1 MLEYVGVGGELLRV
15 CMVGHSGCGW
25 VVVDAGVCG
34 CGWWV
39 VEDVGGGWLRTWVR
53 VMVSD
58 GWCGCW

>member
-39 VEDVGGGWLRTWVR
+39 VEDVGRGWWV
-53 VMVSD
+53 VEDVGQGD
-58 GWCGCW
+58 GE